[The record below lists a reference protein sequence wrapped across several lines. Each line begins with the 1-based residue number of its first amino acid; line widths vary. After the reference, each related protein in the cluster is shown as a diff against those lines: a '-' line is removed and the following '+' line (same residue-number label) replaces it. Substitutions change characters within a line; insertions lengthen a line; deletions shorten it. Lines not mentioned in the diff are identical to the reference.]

1 MDIFF
6 KSYQDSLIK
15 KVTQIKEY
23 MKIGKNIPYVEIEV
37 ITLCGINSADTAEF
51 QNP

>member
-1 MDIFF
+1 MGIFF
-6 KSYQDSLIK
+6 KSYHDILVK

-23 MKIGKNIPYVEIEV
+23 MKIDKNIPYVEIEI
-37 ITLCGINSADTAEF
+37 ITLCGINSADTEKF